1 VDCSVSVVDRTA
13 STVTL
18 RFAVCDTG
26 IGIAADK
33 LSTVFEAFAQA
44 DTSTTRRFGGTGLG
58 LSISTRLVELMGGHL
73 DVRSEMGKGS
83 VFSFTLILDIAE
95 LPAPNPAD
103 YAVADRSTGK
113 VSLRILLVEDN
124 PINQMLAMRL
134 LEKWGHCTTL
144 AANGQIAIDLLA
156 KGERFELVLMD
167 MQMPVLGGI
176 EATRQ
181 LRLLEAQEGWL
192 PLPVIAMTANA
203 MESDRKACM
212 EAGMDDFLSKPIN
225 HAALA
230 AVLATFDGERT

>member
-58 LSISTRLVELMGGHL
+58 LSISTRLVELMRGHL
-73 DVRSEMGKGS
+73 DVRSDLGKGS
-83 VFSFTLILDIAE
+83 VFSFTLTLDVAE
-95 LPAPNPAD
+95 SLPVNPAGD
-103 YAVADRSTGK
+103 AISDRPTGK
-113 VSLRILLVEDN
+113 LSLRILLVEDN

-134 LEKWGHCTTL
+134 LEKWGHCVTL
-144 AANGQIAIDLLA
+144 AANGQIAMDTIA
-156 KGERFELVLMD
+156 NGERFELVLMD
-167 MQMPVLGGI
+167 MQMPVMGGI
-176 EATRQ
+176 EATRR
-181 LRLLEAQEGWL
+181 LRLLESQKGW
-192 PLPVIAMTANA
+192 PALPVVAMTANA

-212 EAGMDDFLSKPIN
+212 EAGMDDFLSKPID

-230 AVLATFDGERT
+230 AVLGALDGVRA